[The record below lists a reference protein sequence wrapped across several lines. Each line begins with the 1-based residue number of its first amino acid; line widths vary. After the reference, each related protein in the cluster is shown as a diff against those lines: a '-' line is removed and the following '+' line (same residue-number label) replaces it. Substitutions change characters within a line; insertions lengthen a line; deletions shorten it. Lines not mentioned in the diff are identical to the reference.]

1 MPSYHKTTASTASNC
16 IFYIFE
22 TRVGPVGST
31 IEGVKIGVST
41 QEMYG
46 RLRAYEQPGTQYIAS
61 AWEGPGMDI
70 SYLEKLFKNEFN
82 AVNMKTQFETSA
94 TEVFIGYKSYFIE
107 QIEELIKYRKLS
119 IKFHLDN
126 YHCVNKTQHV
136 NFMSNYKPLNHIST
150 NNDMVIEPV
159 KKEFKIFDI
168 YA

>member
-1 MPSYHKTTASTASNC
+1 MPSYHKTTVSTSSNC

-70 SYLEKLFKNEFN
+70 SYLEKLFKKEFDS
-82 AVNMKTQFETSA
+82 VNMKTQYETSA
-94 TEVFIGYKSYFIE
+94 TEVFIGSKSYFVE
-107 QIEELIKYRKLS
+107 QIDGLIKDRKLP

-126 YHCVNKTQHV
+126 YRCVNKTQHR
-136 NFMSNYKPLNHIST
+136 NFMANFTSLTKTSNREITLF
-150 NNDMVIEPV
+150 DVIETES
-159 KKEFKIFDI
+159 KTFDI
-168 YA
+168 FV